1 MSDALDH
8 LLVDPERDVDALR
21 AALGRADVEL
31 GSESISTRTVLDTFD
46 GRLHAAG
53 LRLELRRGPVT
64 ELVLLDRG
72 GAPSAH
78 LPAAAAPTSPDE
90 LPTGPFRARLAAVV
104 QERALLPVVG
114 LSSRVRTG
122 QRRDRRGKATVTV
135 DVHTRLEVVG
145 DRTASAT
152 LPPWAAEVRGSVGHD
167 AAVQQVLDRVAA
179 RGLSARDGDLID
191 LAAELLGVALEGRTS
206 SPTVPLEADEP
217 AVEGFRRV
225 LLNLADSIEANL
237 LGTIDDV
244 DPEFL
249 HELRVA
255 VRRTRS
261 VLARA
266 KGVVPED
273 VRGHYRGELGWLAAL
288 TGPARDL
295 DVYLLEWD
303 GYVAPLEPAARDALR
318 PVRAELDRRRTAA
331 HDDLSVGLRSERY
344 EVLVA
349 GWEHHLRTPSAD
361 STGPSVGKVVA
372 ERIRAA
378 QRRVL
383 RAGRAITTHS
393 PPEALHDLRKDAKQL
408 RYLLEC
414 FGSLLP
420 TKPRKAF
427 VSSLKGL
434 QDNLGAHQDAEVHV
448 TLLREL
454 AEVLHAPATGKRS
467 RSGVDAA
474 TLLAMGQLMEVLDQ
488 RRQAERD
495 AFAERFAAYDTRAAA
510 RAFDALVAG
519 IG

>member
-1 MSDALDH
+1 
-8 LLVDPERDVDALR
+8 
-21 AALGRADVEL
+21 
-31 GSESISTRTVLDTFD
+31 
-46 GRLHAAG
+46 
-53 LRLELRRGPVT
+53 
-64 ELVLLDRG
+64 
-72 GAPSAH
+72 
-78 LPAAAAPTSPDE
+78 
-90 LPTGPFRARLAAVV
+90 
-104 QERALLPVVG
+104 
-114 LSSRVRTG
+114 
-122 QRRDRRGKATVTV
+122 
-135 DVHTRLEVVG
+135 
-145 DRTASAT
+145 
-152 LPPWAAEVRGSVGHD
+152 
-167 AAVQQVLDRVAA
+167 
-179 RGLSARDGDLID
+179 
-191 LAAELLGVALEGRTS
+191 
-206 SPTVPLEADEP
+206 VPLDADEP
-217 AVEGFRRV
+217 AAEGFRRV
-225 LLNLADSIEANL
+225 LLNLADAMESNL
-237 LGTIDDV
+237 LGTIDDI

-266 KGVVPED
+266 KGVLPEE
-273 VRGHYRGELGWLAAL
+273 VRQHHRSELGWLGGL

-303 GYVAPLEPAARDALR
+303 GYVLPLEPGAAPALE
-318 PVRAELDRRRTAA
+318 PVRAELERRRVAA
-331 HDDLSVGLRSERY
+331 HDELSTALRSDRY
-344 EVLVA
+344 ETLMA
-349 GWEHHLRTPSAD
+349 GWEHWLRTPIAPETAS
-361 STGPSVGKVVA
+361 GPSIGKAVA
-372 ERIRAA
+372 ERVQSA
-378 QRRVL
+378 QRKVL
-383 RAGRAITTHS
+383 RAGRSITTAS
-393 PPEALHDLRKDAKQL
+393 PGEALHDLRKDAKQL